1 MARDLARWAV
11 VGAVIASVGVYAA
24 IGAYHRRWPSLIAGA
39 VLVALLASAH
49 RRARFAAYIFF
60 TAVAIRGAVT
70 GSWTLPLYAG
80 VVLLVMQTPPARRA
94 WPRLQPGRLFGR
106 DGRMRRS

>member
-11 VGAVIASVGVYAA
+11 VGAVIGSIVVYAA
-24 IGAYHRRWPSLIAGA
+24 IGAYEHRWPSVIAGS
-39 VLVALLASAH
+39 VLAALLASAH

-70 GSWTLPLYAG
+70 GRWTLPLYAG
-80 VVLLVMQTPPARRA
+80 VVLLVMQTAPARRA
-94 WPRLQPGRLFGR
+94 WPRLQRGRLFGG